1 MKERIFENLKKYRM
15 LIFLAITTLL
25 LFFAGLCEPLWIV
38 AAVLT
43 VGFFAFCSVTEILGL
58 VLYFLSFSGIGLHY
72 IVSLIAALVVI
83 AIKYVNE
90 LKQGK
95 NKFYVLPFALTCLF
109 VVVFSCVHYKINGA
123 GLEQGLMFI
132 ALMFG
137 LYLMFVSKDKID
149 VHKCFE
155 LLGVSI
161 CVSTILALGSLI
173 FKGYAY
179 PIYYQEY
186 DLKRYQMLQMHINF
200 LSMTCLFEISYLI
213 YALINKKGNLWFN
226 IAVIAV
232 CVVTGIF
239 TMSKAFMLVCALF
252 ALYAFI
258 FMIVKLKKKSIK
270 FVVPLVVVAIAF
282 CVIFRDLIVDIFG
295 RFTKFYKDGNLLD
308 NITTGRYSIWKKY
321 IASITSSVPA
331 MLFGAGFFSERV
343 IDIGPHNTYLHIL
356 YRVGFLGII
365 LLGLIVYA
373 YIKDSKSKIKI
384 TFSNC
389 LPLLTYIFLSL
400 EEQIFSERFFLF
412 LILTIMLV
420 LVPKSKNEEKNQ

>member
-72 IVSLIAALVVI
+72 IVSLIGALVVI
-83 AIKYVNE
+83 AIKYVIE

-109 VVVFSCVHYKINGA
+109 VVVFSCVHYKINWA

-137 LYLMFVSKDKID
+137 LYLMFVSKEKID

-155 LLGVSI
+155 LLVLGFITAMIFSSVSLLFKTYQ
-161 CVSTILALGSLI
+161 VSL
-173 FKGYAY
+173 
-179 PIYYQEY
+179 YYFDGINRRVKFLNY
-186 DLKRYQMLQMHINF
+186 HINTV
-200 LSMTCLFEISYLI
+200 SMVSLFAIAYFI
-213 YALINKKGNLWFN
+213 YALINKKGTTWKNCVA
-226 IAVIAV
+226 IAVSFAM
-232 CVVTGIF
+232 GMF
-239 TMSKAFMLVCALF
+239 TLSKAFMLICVGFVFYAL
-252 ALYAFI
+252 LMLIIKY
-258 FMIVKLKKKSIK
+258 KKKSIK
-270 FVVPLVVVAIAF
+270 FIIATIVLLTVLVF
-282 CVIFRDLIVDIFG
+282 IFKDYISKMLD
-295 RFTKFYKDGNLLD
+295 RFTNTYEDRNIIDK
-308 NITTGRYSIWKKY
+308 ITTGRYSIWKKY
-321 IASITSSVPA
+321 IASITSSVST
-331 MLFGAGFFSERV
+331 MLFGVGFFSEMCV
-343 IDIGPHNTYLHIL
+343 NIGPHNVFLHIL

-365 LLGLIVYA
+365 LLGLIVYS
-373 YIKDSKSKIKI
+373 YVKNSKSKIKI

-400 EEQIFSERFFLF
+400 EEQIFSDRFFLF
-412 LILTIMLV
+412 LIFAIMLV
-420 LVPKSKNEEKNQ
+420 IVPKAENEEKNQ